1 MYNVTLRRVRATI
14 VAVKS
19 DNYNVRVSVCNFS
32 YPACNAQTTYFNL
45 WPARNGNIFPQ
56 YFIKGTIFCLKKVI
70 EYKGCDFIV
79 SANFF

>member
-45 WPARNGNIFPQ
+45 WPARNGNIFSTVLHKRQ
-56 YFIKGTIFCLKKVI
+56 DFLSEKG
-70 EYKGCDFIV
+70 Y
-79 SANFF
+79 